1 METGLTYDLAY
12 SELKEIARQIETESI
27 SVDLLAEKV
36 KRASE
41 LLLFCQEKLRVTET
55 EVNLIIRN
63 LDIQEQAKE

>member
-1 METGLTYDLAY
+1 METGLTYDSAY
-12 SELKEIARQIETESI
+12 AELKEIARQIETESI

-55 EVNLIIRN
+55 EVNRIISN
-63 LDIQEQAKE
+63 LNVQEPAKE